1 MIVEAASIRIVIG
14 RTEKTLQ
21 AIDINHRMQNAKC
34 LQLLGIA
41 RRAGKLLF
49 GEEPCL
55 RAVRDHTGL
64 LVIMDDQVSQNT
76 EKRFV
81 NACAH
86 HGMGLWRFD
95 REEGMNVAH
104 AVGRERNKTIAL
116 TDQGFYTKLLQLE
129 EEVLVQA
136 MSEKNSI
143 AMQEAANT
151 SAQGV
156 EV

>member
-21 AIDINHRMQNAKC
+21 VKDINHRMQNAKC

-55 RAVRDHTGL
+55 QAVRDHTGL
-64 LVIMDDQVSQNT
+64 LVILDAQVSQNT

-81 NACAH
+81 NACTH
-86 HGMGLWRFD
+86 HGMGLWRFH
-95 REEGMNVAH
+95 REGMNVAH

-116 TDQGFYTKLLQLE
+116 TDPGFYGKLLRLE
-129 EEVLVQA
+129 EEALAQA
-136 MSEKNSI
+136 MSKEGSTT
-143 AMQEAANT
+143 MQEAADT